1 MRNIDNSKIAELFL
15 VISVLLEI
23 RGDDPFTYRAYR
35 NVSRVIDR
43 LPHQLT
49 QIIQDG
55 KDLKEI
61 SGIGKAISEKILE
74 LVNTGELEYYEKL
87 LREFPDGILELIKV
101 PGLGPKSLSR
111 IWNELGVG
119 DLVGLQLSIDD
130 GSLKTIPRMGDKVI
144 EGIRRHL
151 DLLQA
156 SAGLFP
162 THVVMPVAQKI
173 VDAIQDGSFVNLKV
187 LLAGELRRLE
197 EEVSKISIV
206 CGIDE
211 NQTEFLD
218 FLQQLDEIFVIND
231 VVGSKIFATTSEGI
245 DLEISI
251 SDNRN
256 LAIDL
261 IEQTGPNE
269 HFQELMCVAK
279 EENIQLTECS
289 FIDEVQIYKCVGLQF
304 IPAELR
310 SFPEIFKMAE
320 TNSIPE
326 LVSVNDIK
334 GDLHVHS
341 IWSDGKNSIYEMVQS
356 ARSLG
361 LEYVAM
367 TDHSAGLGI
376 ANGLT
381 PERLIK
387 KNLEIQKLDN
397 SIEGIK
403 IFSGSEVDIRSDGS
417 LDYSDDL
424 LQSLDVVV
432 ASVHNSMNQDR
443 VTMTNRIISAMENPF
458 VTVIGHLT
466 TRKIG
471 LRPPIDVD
479 LDIIFEVARDTGTA
493 LEINSSLVRMDLKDL
508 YVNKAREMGV
518 ALIINTDSHNC
529 EDLNAIEYGVK
540 IAKRGFCKSNNIVNS
555 LPLNAFLKWIRSEK
569 SKRQIVLAQL
579 FEKDA

>member
-1 MRNIDNSKIAELFL
+1 M
-15 VISVLLEI
+15 
-23 RGDDPFTYRAYR
+23 
-35 NVSRVIDR
+35 
-43 LPHQLT
+43 
-49 QIIQDG
+49 
-55 KDLKEI
+55 
-61 SGIGKAISEKILE
+61 
-74 LVNTGELEYYEKL
+74 
-87 LREFPDGILELIKV
+87 
-101 PGLGPKSLSR
+101 
-111 IWNELGVG
+111 
-119 DLVGLQLSIDD
+119 
-130 GSLKTIPRMGDKVI
+130 
-144 EGIRRHL
+144 
-151 DLLQA
+151 
-156 SAGLFP
+156 
-162 THVVMPVAQKI
+162 
-173 VDAIQDGSFVNLKV
+173 
-187 LLAGELRRLE
+187 
-197 EEVSKISIV
+197 
-206 CGIDE
+206 
-211 NQTEFLD
+211 
-218 FLQQLDEIFVIND
+218 IND
-231 VVGSKIFATTSEGI
+231 VVGPKIFATTSEGI

-279 EENIQLTECS
+279 EENIELTECS
-289 FIDEVQIYKCVGLQF
+289 FIDEEQIYKCVGLQF